1 MRNGQIT
8 ANIEVANSGKLS
20 SSFSLSFCTL
30 MPGGEWVMR
39 CKLFRKRRESSSKLV
54 NSIEQ
59 LFTDAVY
66 IVKRV
71 VTRLLFS
78 ISIGARWFSSEL
90 PRSEV
95 KLSSVN
101 YSIQS
106 RSWPY
111 SNLKYTGSH
120 KAIF

>member
-1 MRNGQIT
+1 M
-8 ANIEVANSGKLS
+8 ANNSKQSLIRTKNSPKHPQFWVFFFAFS
-20 SSFSLSFCTL
+20 SQL
-30 MPGGEWVMR
+30 EWVMR

-66 IVKRV
+66 RVNRV

-95 KLSSVN
+95 KLSQLLN
-101 YSIQS
+101 SIAVMAL
-106 RSWPY
+106 
-111 SNLKYTGSH
+111 LKS
-120 KAIF
+120 

>member
-1 MRNGQIT
+1 M
-8 ANIEVANSGKLS
+8 ANNSKQSLIRTKNSPKHPQFWVFFFAFS
-20 SSFSLSFCTL
+20 SQL
-30 MPGGEWVMR
+30 EWVMR

-59 LFTDAVY
+59 LFAAVY
-66 IVKRV
+66 IMNRV

-95 KLSSVN
+95 KLSQLLN
-101 YSIQS
+101 SIAVMA
-106 RSWPY
+106 
-111 SNLKYTGSH
+111 LL
-120 KAIF
+120 

>member
-66 IVKRV
+66 RVNRV

-78 ISIGARWFSSEL
+78 ISIGAQCFSSG
-90 PRSEV
+90 S
-95 KLSSVN
+95 KTQSTM